1 MARSSHRGLE
11 RYLLDGE
18 RIVVA
23 MHQHWAKVAEPVAS
37 AVVALVVVAWI
48 DTELPRGAGVFA
60 DLVWWAWF
68 AVLGRTLWRLANWRH
83 DWFIATDKRL
93 LLTYGLFTSKVAM
106 MPLAKVTDMSY
117 SRPLIGRV
125 MGFGQFIMESAGQD
139 QALKRVSYVPHPD
152 RTYRAICAELFGV
165 QEAAA
170 EQDVELVEVLDPDV
184 PLHRPI
190 HRQANRGTEPA
201 GDDWSRE
208 IPVHAPAREVRETP
222 AADDTGP
229 INLLSHWRRG

>member
-1 MARSSHRGLE
+1 MTRSGSHRGLE

-37 AVVALVVVAWI
+37 TLAALVVVTWI
-48 DTELPRGAGVFA
+48 DTELPRGAGLFA

-68 AVLGRTLWRLANWRH
+68 GVLGRALWRLSNWRH

-93 LLTYGLFTSKVAM
+93 LLTYGIFTNKVAM
-106 MPLAKVTDMSY
+106 MPLVKVTDMSY
-117 SRPLIGRV
+117 SRDLVGRV
-125 MGFGQFIMESAGQD
+125 VGYGQFIMESAGQD

-165 QEAAA
+165 GE
-170 EQDVELVEVLDPDV
+170 DGVEETVEVVQAPTPDV

-190 HRQANRGTEPA
+190 HRPSE
-201 GDDWSRE
+201 DHSRE
-208 IPVHAPAREVRETP
+208 IPVRAPRRDPSVGN
-222 AADDTGP
+222 DDTGP
-229 INLLSHWRRG
+229 INLLHHRR

>member
-1 MARSSHRGLE
+1 VARPGGRGLE

-37 AVVALVVVAWI
+37 VLAALVVVTWL
-48 DTELPRGAGVFA
+48 DTELPRGAGLFA
-60 DLVWWAWF
+60 DLIWWAWF

-93 LLTYGLFTSKVAM
+93 LLTYGLFTNKVAM

-117 SRPLIGRV
+117 SRSLVGRV
-125 MGFGQFIMESAGQD
+125 MGYGQFLMESAGQD
-139 QALKRVSYVPHPD
+139 QALRRVSYVPHPD

-165 QEAAA
+165 E
-170 EQDVELVEVLDPDV
+170 EQREEVLEPVEVPDPDV
-184 PLHRPI
+184 PLHRPM
-190 HRQANRGTEPA
+190 HRPVPRA
-201 GDDWSRE
+201 GDDYSRG
-208 IPVHAPAREVRETP
+208 IPVHAPAPRRHP
-222 AADDTGP
+222 DPGDDTGP
-229 INLLSHWRRG
+229 INLLSGD

>member
-1 MARSSHRGLE
+1 MARPGGRGLE

-37 AVVALVVVAWI
+37 VLAALVVVTWL
-48 DTELPRGAGVFA
+48 DTELPRGAGLFA
-60 DLVWWAWF
+60 DLIWWAWF

-93 LLTYGLFTSKVAM
+93 LLTYGMFTNKVAM

-117 SRPLIGRV
+117 SRSLVGRV
-125 MGFGQFIMESAGQD
+125 MGYGQFLMESAGQD
-139 QALKRVSYVPHPD
+139 QALRRVSYVPHPD

-165 QEAAA
+165 E
-170 EQDVELVEVLDPDV
+170 EPGVEETIETVEMPDPDV
-184 PLHRPI
+184 PLHRPL
-190 HRQANRGTEPA
+190 HRPVRRA
-201 GDDWSRE
+201 GDDYSRG
-208 IPVHAPAREVRETP
+208 IPVHAPAPRRHP
-222 AADDTGP
+222 DPGDDTGP
-229 INLLSHWRRG
+229 INLLSGN